1 MTSYQPITAHLPPL
15 LLLGQLHRRRQR
27 LRDGGQDLLVSLR
40 HAAADVDIDAVDVD
54 VDATDARS
62 SHGECGVRRGGGCC
76 LYTQSGPVSNT
87 GLLA

>member
-40 HAAADVDIDAVDVD
+40 HAAADVDVDVY
-54 VDATDARS
+54 ATDARS
-62 SHGECGVRRGGGCC
+62 SHGECGVRRGGGCR